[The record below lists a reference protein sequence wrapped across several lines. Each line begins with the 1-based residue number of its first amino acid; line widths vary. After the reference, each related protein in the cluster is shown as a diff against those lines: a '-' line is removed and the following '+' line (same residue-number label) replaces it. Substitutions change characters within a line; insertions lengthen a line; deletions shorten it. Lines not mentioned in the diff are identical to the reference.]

1 MRLLSIFILFFSI
14 EYTLRTFVDSYKY
27 HEVGPL
33 LEILPLIVAVGISG
47 VIYRKAILNNH
58 SGWVRLKLICSSA
71 GGFAVAKVVLYIQ
84 WYWFIAPQ
92 YRSVPGDMSEGLGWT
107 MLFTLVGTIIIAL
120 SYTIEI
126 LLMKAFARRKR
137 VFNG

>member
-47 VIYRKAILNNH
+47 VIYRKEILNNR
-58 SGWVRLKLICSSA
+58 SGWVRLKLISSSA
-71 GGFAVAKVVLYIQ
+71 GGFAIAKAALFIQ
-84 WYWFIAPQ
+84 WYWFIAPE
-92 YRSVPGDMSEGLGWT
+92 YRSVPGDMSEGFGWT

-126 LLMKAFARRKR
+126 LLMKAFVRRKQI
-137 VFNG
+137 FNG